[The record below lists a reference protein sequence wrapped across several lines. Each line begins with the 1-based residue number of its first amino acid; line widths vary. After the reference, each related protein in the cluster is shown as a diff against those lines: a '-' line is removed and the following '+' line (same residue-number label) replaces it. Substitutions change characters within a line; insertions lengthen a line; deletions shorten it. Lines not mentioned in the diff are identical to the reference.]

1 MPPVYSPPDAGRRV
15 FLWSRW
21 VKYTMARVLSTM
33 ARALCGWKALRG
45 KAQKIL
51 LGRNER
57 RLKPVGGCALRQ
69 RAGPIGAVWVAGL
82 CEPDQIRAPAF
93 STAIVCWIIF
103 GQAAAVEMRVKGAGI
118 VEDGHGAA
126 EQRGCQH
133 TDLQKHYRSYLAG
146 NTVYGVGAYSDQS
159 PTLKNVK

>member
-1 MPPVYSPPDAGRRV
+1 MV
-15 FLWSRW
+15 SR

-33 ARALCGWKALRG
+33 ARALCDWKALRG

-82 CEPDQIRAPAF
+82 GEPDQIRAPAF
-93 STAIVCWIIF
+93 GAAIVCRVIF
-103 GQAAAVEMRVKGAGI
+103 GQAAAIETRVKGAGI
-118 VEDGHGAA
+118 VEDGHGTA

-133 TDLQKHYRSYLAG
+133 IDLQNIIVHIWPEMWLVSCGLIVP
-146 NTVYGVGAYSDQS
+146 N
-159 PTLKNVK
+159 PPP